1 MRWSPL
7 GERLVLLTPST
18 QPRRASR
25 RSTEDQVHS
34 AWKKT
39 FRSAPAGIGKL
50 AMDGYV
56 AGGRILRIVY
66 RDDPD
71 AIVVVTVYWPE
82 EGS

>member
-1 MRWSPL
+1 MGRDDRPFVFVAHARDRMR
-7 GERLVLLTPST
+7 
-18 QPRRASR
+18 RRGI
-25 RSTEDQVHS
+25 TEDQVHS
-34 AWKKT
+34 AWKKK
-39 FRSAPAGIGKL
+39 FRSVPAGIGKF